1 MSSTSSFSSAVSRNR
16 FCFCQQEARVHTSWT
31 VDNPGR
37 RFFGCRFWKVN
48 GGGCNFFK
56 WLDDP
61 IEDRSKTVILSLLKE
76 KREFALKRENDT
88 SSGKFYKNAL
98 IASWVFFVAV
108 CIFKY
113 VNN

>member
-1 MSSTSSFSSAVSRNR
+1 MSSTSSFLTSPVGRYAI
-16 FCFCQQEARVHTSWT
+16 CFCRQEARVRTSWT

-37 RFFGCRFWKVN
+37 RFFGCRFWKVD

-76 KREFALKRENDT
+76 KREFASKRGKDT
-88 SSGKFYKNAL
+88 SSAKFYKNAL
-98 IASWVFFVAV
+98 LASWVFLLHCVFS
-108 CIFKY
+108 
-113 VNN
+113 NM